1 MSKLWQKNTTDTESD
16 TAKKV
21 EAFTVGDKSLK
32 LQQIVIITAMR
43 IQKSLLVLFLFI
55 LFSFH
60 GLEILHAQAD
70 QRPVTIDDYFDLQQV
85 SSPVISPDNE
95 WIAFTVTTTDFEEGD
110 TETRIWVVSVEGN
123 EILPMTAKGYSAEN
137 PQWSP
142 DGKYLSFTASRNT
155 GEKTQVWILDRRGGE
170 AQQLTDIEQ
179 GVSGYQWSPDS
190 RRLLLM
196 IRDKSEDDSDEP
208 QPYVIDR
215 LQFKRDYTGYLD
227 RRRTHIYTFTPG
239 DTSAVQ
245 LTFGDYDQSGP
256 AWSPD
261 GENIA
266 FSSNRTDNP
275 DGNTNSDIW
284 VVDANL
290 GEKEAGLIQVT
301 TNPGSDHSPAW
312 SPDCSRITYIT
323 NTEPEKIWYATNHL
337 AIAQADGNGEEH
349 VISWEIDRNISNPGF
364 SDDAESIWF
373 LLEDSGERQ
382 LASIQPNGQNLQRII
397 YDNISVRDFDLNDS
411 VISVLVGR
419 FNEPNEVFTFE
430 NDQLHQKSHKNLDL
444 ISSVAQPDVE
454 EIRFNSKDGTEIH
467 GFLVKPIGYEE
478 GDSSPTI
485 LWIHGGPV
493 SQFDHGYRFEPQLF
507 AANGYAV
514 LMVNPRGSS
523 GYGQEFSEILFADW
537 GNKDFEDVMAA
548 VDYAVERGIANPEK
562 LGVGGWSYGGI
573 LTNYVIT
580 KSNQF
585 KGAISGA
592 SETLYRSNYGHDH
605 YQLHWEKELGL
616 PWETPEK
623 WERISPF
630 NDVANVTT
638 PTLWIGGSDDWNVPV
653 LGSEQ
658 MYQAM
663 KRLGIETQLVVY
675 PGEHHG
681 IRRLS
686 FQKDRFK
693 RYLDWFDT
701 YVKDESE

>member
-1 MSKLWQKNTTDTESD
+1 
-16 TAKKV
+16 
-21 EAFTVGDKSLK
+21 
-32 LQQIVIITAMR
+32 
-43 IQKSLLVLFLFI
+43 
-55 LFSFH
+55 
-60 GLEILHAQAD
+60 
-70 QRPVTIDDYFDLQQV
+70 
-85 SSPVISPDNE
+85 
-95 WIAFTVTTTDFEEGD
+95 
-110 TETRIWVVSVEGN
+110 
-123 EILPMTAKGYSAEN
+123 MTAKGYSAGN

-142 DGKYLSFTASRNT
+142 DGKYLSFTASRT
-155 GEKTQVWILDRRGGE
+155 SDDETQVWLLDRRGGE

-179 GVSGYQWSPDS
+179 GVSGYQWSPGGGQ
-190 RRLLLM
+190 LLLM
-196 IRDKSEDDSDEP
+196 IRDKLEDSDEP
-208 QPYVIDR
+208 RPYVIDR
-215 LQFKRDYTGYLD
+215 LQFKRDYEGYLD
-227 RRRTHIYTFTPG
+227 RRRTHIYKFTLG

-245 LTFGDYDQSGP
+245 LTFGDYDQSG
-256 AWSPD
+256 ATWSPD
-261 GENIA
+261 GSKIA

-284 VVDANL
+284 VVDANI
-290 GEKEAGLIQVT
+290 GERNGGLTQVT

-312 SPDCSRITYIT
+312 SPDGSKITYIT

-337 AIAQADGNGEEH
+337 AISAADGNGEEK
-349 VISWEIDRNISNPGF
+349 VISKEIDRNISNPRF
-364 SDDAESIWF
+364 SEDGDTIWF

-382 LASIQPNGQNLQRII
+382 LASIQPDGQNLQRVIEGE
-397 YDNISVRDFDLNDS
+397 ISVQDFDLNDS
-411 VISVLVGR
+411 VISLLAAR
-419 FNEPNEVFTFE
+419 FNEPGEVYTFE
-430 NDQLHQKSHKNLDL
+430 NDQLRQKTYKNREL
-444 ISSVAQPDVE
+444 ITSVAQPDVE
-454 EIRFNSKDGTEIH
+454 EIWFNSNDGTEIH
-467 GFLVKPIGYEE
+467 GFLVKPIEYEE
-478 GDSSPTI
+478 GNSYPTI

-493 SQFDHGYRFEPQLF
+493 AQFEHSYRFEPQLF

-537 GNKDFEDVMAA
+537 GNKDFEDVIAA
-548 VDYAVERGIANPEK
+548 VDYAIDRGIADPEK

-580 KSNQF
+580 KSNRF

-605 YQLHWEKELGL
+605 YQLFWEKELGL

-638 PTLWIGGSDDWNVPV
+638 PTLWIGGSDDWNVPI

-663 KRLGIETQLVVY
+663 RRLGIETQLVVY

-681 IRRLS
+681 IRRPS
-686 FQKDRFK
+686 FQKDRFE
-693 RYLDWFDT
+693 RYLDWFDN
-701 YVKDESE
+701 YVKKESE